1 MGNGLPAAVGQA
13 VIGTVL
19 IIIGAFAPLVLFRL
33 LAFVDPGTSSGQA
46 FRASLD
52 AAGGVGGVNRCRY
65 FLACSGKS
73 RS

>member
-33 LAFVDPGTSSGQA
+33 LAFVDPGTGRA
-46 FRASLD
+46 PFRASLD
-52 AAGGVGGVNRCRY
+52 AAGG
-65 FLACSGKS
+65 
-73 RS
+73 

>member
-1 MGNGLPAAVGQA
+1 MGNALPAAVGEA

-52 AAGGVGGVNRCRY
+52 SAGGLAGLIGG
-65 FLACSGKS
+65 SGQGGQGEH
-73 RS
+73 R